1 MSSSGFVKKWVD
13 DDRRGIRDIIR
24 PQTPLKPKINLA
36 IRRVELQIQRLNE
49 AANRLAERDKT
60 LFEKIVKAY
69 TEHDIQR
76 ANVFANELAEIR
88 KMEKF
93 MMHSS
98 LALERVILRLRTV
111 SELGDI
117 AVTLAPATSVLQSI
131 RKGIAGIMP
140 QAERELGE
148 VGDLLSEIIVEAGQ
162 STGMTLNFESA
173 NEDARKI
180 LAEAAAVA
188 EQKMKEK
195 FPELPAGFTPATKVS
210 AQGGDQTSFNY

>member
-1 MSSSGFVKKWVD
+1 MSSNGFVKKWVND
-13 DDRRGIRDIIR
+13 NRRGIRDVIR

-36 IRRVELQIQRLNE
+36 IRRVELQIQKLNE
-49 AANRLAERDKT
+49 AANRLAERDRA

-69 TEHDIQR
+69 TEHDLQR

-131 RKGIAGIMP
+131 RKGISGIMP
-140 QAERELGE
+140 TAERELGE
-148 VGDLLSEIIVEAGQ
+148 VGDLLNEIIVEAGQ
-162 STGMTLNFESA
+162 TSGMALNFESVS
-173 NEDARKI
+173 EDARKI

-195 FPELPAGFTPATKVS
+195 FPELPAGLTSATKVS
-210 AQGGDQTSFNY
+210 TREGEPSFNY

>member
-1 MSSSGFVKKWVD
+1 MSSSGFVKKWVND
-13 DDRRGIRDIIR
+13 NRRGIRDVIR
-24 PQTPLKPKINLA
+24 PQTPLKPKISLA
-36 IRRVELQIQRLNE
+36 IRRVELQIQKLNE
-49 AANRLAERDKT
+49 AANRLAERDKA

-69 TEHDIQR
+69 TEHDLQR

-93 MMHSS
+93 MIHSS

-117 AVTLAPATSVLQSI
+117 AVTLAPATNVLQSI
-131 RKGIAGIMP
+131 RKGISGIMP
-140 QAERELGE
+140 TAERELGE
-148 VGDLLSEIIVEAGQ
+148 VGDLLNEIIVEAGQ
-162 STGMTLNFESA
+162 TSGMTLNFESVS
-173 NEDARKI
+173 EDARKI

-195 FPELPAGFTPATKVS
+195 FPELPAGLTSATKVS
-210 AQGGDQTSFNY
+210 TREGEPSFNY

>member
-1 MSSSGFVKKWVD
+1 MSSNGFVKKWVND
-13 DDRRGIRDIIR
+13 NRRGIRDVIR

-36 IRRVELQIQRLNE
+36 IRRVELQIQKLNE
-49 AANRLAERDKT
+49 AANRLAERDRA

-69 TEHDIQR
+69 TEHDLQR

-131 RKGIAGIMP
+131 RKGISGIMP
-140 QAERELGE
+140 TAERELGE
-148 VGDLLSEIIVEAGQ
+148 VGDLLNEIIVEAGQ
-162 STGMTLNFESA
+162 TSGMTLNFESVS
-173 NEDARKI
+173 EDARKI

-195 FPELPAGFTPATKVS
+195 FPELPAGLTSATKVS
-210 AQGGDQTSFNY
+210 TRESEPSFNY

>member
-13 DDRRGIRDIIR
+13 DDKRGIKEIIR
-24 PQTPLKPKINLA
+24 PQTPLKAKINLA
-36 IRRVELQIQRLNE
+36 IRRVELQVQRLNE
-49 AANRLAERDKT
+49 SANRLAERDKS

-131 RKGIAGIMP
+131 QKGISGIMP
-140 QAERELGE
+140 TAERELGE
-148 VGDLLSEIIVEAGQ
+148 VGDLLNEIIVEAQG
-162 STGMTLNFESA
+162 TGMTLNFESV

-180 LAEAAAVA
+180 LEEAAIVA

-195 FPELPAGFTPATKVS
+195 FPELPTGLIPTTKVS
-210 AQGGDQTSFNY
+210 

>member
-1 MSSSGFVKKWVD
+1 MSSNGFVKKWVND
-13 DDRRGIRDIIR
+13 NRRGIRDVIR

-36 IRRVELQIQRLNE
+36 IRRVELQIQKLNE
-49 AANRLAERDKT
+49 AANRLAERDRA

-69 TEHDIQR
+69 TEHDLQR

-131 RKGIAGIMP
+131 RKGISGIMP
-140 QAERELGE
+140 TAERELGE
-148 VGDLLSEIIVEAGQ
+148 VGDLLNEIIVEAGQ
-162 STGMTLNFESA
+162 TSGMALNFESVS
-173 NEDARKI
+173 EDARKI

-195 FPELPAGFTPATKVS
+195 FPELPAGLTSATKVS
-210 AQGGDQTSFNY
+210 AREGEPSFNY

>member
-1 MSSSGFVKKWVD
+1 MSSNGFVKKWVND
-13 DDRRGIRDIIR
+13 NRRGIRDVIR

-36 IRRVELQIQRLNE
+36 IRRVELQIQKLNE
-49 AANRLAERDKT
+49 AANRLAERDRA

-69 TEHDIQR
+69 TEHDLQR

-131 RKGIAGIMP
+131 RKGISGIMP
-140 QAERELGE
+140 TAERELGE
-148 VGDLLSEIIVEAGQ
+148 VGDLLNEIIVEAGQ
-162 STGMTLNFESA
+162 TSGMTLNFESVS
-173 NEDARKI
+173 EDARKI

-195 FPELPAGFTPATKVS
+195 FPELPAGLTSATKVS
-210 AQGGDQTSFNY
+210 TREGEPSFNY

>member
-1 MSSSGFVKKWVD
+1 MSSNGFVKKWVND
-13 DDRRGIRDIIR
+13 NRRGIRDVIR

-36 IRRVELQIQRLNE
+36 IRRVELQIQKLNE
-49 AANRLAERDKT
+49 AANRLAERDRA

-69 TEHDIQR
+69 TEHDLQR

-117 AVTLAPATSVLQSI
+117 AVTLAPATNVLQSI
-131 RKGIAGIMP
+131 RKGISGIMP
-140 QAERELGE
+140 TAERELGE
-148 VGDLLSEIIVEAGQ
+148 VGDLLNEIIVEAGQ
-162 STGMTLNFESA
+162 TSGMTLNFESVS
-173 NEDARKI
+173 EDARKI

-195 FPELPAGFTPATKVS
+195 FPELPAGLTSATKVS
-210 AQGGDQTSFNY
+210 TREGEPSFNY

>member
-1 MSSSGFVKKWVD
+1 MSSNGFVKKWVND
-13 DDRRGIRDIIR
+13 NRRGIRDVIR

-36 IRRVELQIQRLNE
+36 IRRVEVQIQKLNE
-49 AANRLAERDKT
+49 AANRLAERDRA

-69 TEHDIQR
+69 TEHDLQR

-131 RKGIAGIMP
+131 RKGISGIMP
-140 QAERELGE
+140 TAERELGE
-148 VGDLLSEIIVEAGQ
+148 VGDLLNEIIVEAGQ
-162 STGMTLNFESA
+162 TSGMALNFESVS
-173 NEDARKI
+173 EDARKI

-195 FPELPAGFTPATKVS
+195 FPELPAGLTSATKVS
-210 AQGGDQTSFNY
+210 TREGEPSFNY

>member
-1 MSSSGFVKKWVD
+1 MSSNGFVKKWVND
-13 DDRRGIRDIIR
+13 NRRGIRDVIR

-36 IRRVELQIQRLNE
+36 IRRVEVQIQKLNE
-49 AANRLAERDKT
+49 AANRLAERDRA

-69 TEHDIQR
+69 TEHDLQR

-131 RKGIAGIMP
+131 RKGISGIMP
-140 QAERELGE
+140 TAERELGE
-148 VGDLLSEIIVEAGQ
+148 VGDLLNEIIVEAGQ
-162 STGMTLNFESA
+162 TSGMTLNFESVS
-173 NEDARKI
+173 EDARKI

-195 FPELPAGFTPATKVS
+195 FPELPAGLTSATKVS
-210 AQGGDQTSFNY
+210 TREGEPSFNY